1 MHLKLLRKKQ
11 FKKITETTSDLID
24 NKIAHAVAKSYVVT
38 RYYDN
43 NNDKITSNADNASQT
58 EELRK

>member
-24 NKIAHAVAKSYVVT
+24 NKIADAVAKSYVVT